1 MSPAAAPPRTI
12 TSLTN
17 PTVKAVRALHMRKAR
32 EETGLFLVEG
42 LKSVTEAIALGR
54 TPRTLLHGESAA
66 DHPLLRRAVAEAD
79 ETLIVSA
86 AILEKISRRDNP
98 QAVLGVFEQ
107 VFTPFDALDPGASR
121 CWVALEAV
129 RDPGNLGTII
139 RTADAAGCGGVI
151 LARLAAY
158 PAAFVGGVVL
168 GGLPGVVIGFTFG
181 ELLAHATGL
190 ILVNRSG
197 DRTTFAGFER
207 VAEFVL
213 GSTILMAGILLIEHR
228 HWLGAAVAGVCGLTL
243 AIWIA
248 RRERVAIGASVVLIR
263 RLLRVPASAAR

>member
-151 LARLAAY
+151 LVADCCDPYSVEAVRATMGSVFAVPIIRTSAEGFLAWRRGWPGSVVGTLLSATVDFRAADYADPTLIVMGNEQAGLSPTLAAACDVAVKI
-158 PAAFVGGVVL
+158 PMRGRADSL
-168 GGLPGVVIGFTFG
+168 N
-181 ELLAHATGL
+181 LAVATGVM
-190 ILVNRSG
+190 IY
-197 DRTTFAGFER
+197 
-207 VAEFVL
+207 
-213 GSTILMAGILLIEHR
+213 
-228 HWLGAAVAGVCGLTL
+228 AATA
-243 AIWIA
+243 
-248 RRERVAIGASVVLIR
+248 
-263 RLLRVPASAAR
+263 